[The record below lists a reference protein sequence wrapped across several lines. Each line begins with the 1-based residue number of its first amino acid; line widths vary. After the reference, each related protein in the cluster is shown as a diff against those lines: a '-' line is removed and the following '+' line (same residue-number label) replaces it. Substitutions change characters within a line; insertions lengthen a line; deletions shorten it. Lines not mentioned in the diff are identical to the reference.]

1 MRSPPV
7 DPGVPL
13 VQSSSAERWSGGRF
27 QIKDSKVAATGIAK
41 VGYTHDAMVD
51 QLIATPHIS
60 QGELASIF
68 GYSQTWVSQVINSDA
83 FQARLAH
90 RKEQLADPLIIR
102 SIEERPSAASTSCWR
117 SSTPQPSP
125 RNSPSKPRSS
135 PPMPSGTGRLSPGR
149 AGVPACRWSSRYL
162 QNRRVPSPGLQ
173 STVPQS
179 GRWRKQF

>member
-1 MRSPPV
+1 
-7 DPGVPL
+7 
-13 VQSSSAERWSGGRF
+13 
-27 QIKDSKVAATGIAK
+27 VAATGIAK

-102 SIEERPSAASTSCWR
+102 SIEERFRAVAQRSLDIVLEKLDSPAVTPKFALEAAKLSSDALGYGAAKSGQSGGPSV
-117 SSTPQPSP
+117 QVVVQ
-125 RNSPSKPRSS
+125 
-135 PPMPSGTGRLSPGR
+135 
-149 AGVPACRWSSRYL
+149 VPAKSESA
-162 QNRRVPSPGLQ
+162 Q
-173 STVPQS
+173 SWAAKYGAPVGPVEEAVLTVPPPPVIDHETA
-179 GRWRKQF
+179 KVYE